1 MRKKT
6 NHKNGLF
13 SKASALK
20 LTTAASVFALSL
32 ALTFPSLAEV
42 TNNQSAAPA
51 ELARTDATE
60 SAVGL
65 VTQVQNVEAA
75 ATSCADIDNP
85 DGLGAAQKAAYDDR
99 ITMIGAVTNTDKL
112 FDVANKNGCFN
123 ALSNFPNLSVAIPS
137 LSSIA
142 NALKKTM
149 IDYATRK
156 VCNAVNDALTE
167 VITPINEALDKVSK
181 NGQID
186 MTGAYN
192 KAVMKKLYEIDPE
205 LGRVS
210 QSASDGYEWN
220 VSDVI
225 SGSTDDSGSNS
236 GTDSGTKTES
246 QSSYVAAAEENSST
260 DSESAQPRDTESSTR
275 NLISSFFK

>member
-1 MRKKT
+1 MRRKRT
-6 NHKNGLF
+6 NPKVSASTKNAVF
-13 SKASALK
+13 K
-20 LTTAASVFALSL
+20 LTTAVSALALSI
-32 ALTFPSLAEV
+32 ALTLPSFAEGT
-42 TNNQSAAPA
+42 TNEGNQSAAPA
-51 ELARTDATE
+51 ELARTDSTE

-65 VTQVQNVEAA
+65 VTQVQNVQAA

-137 LSSIA
+137 LSSIG

-149 IDYATRK
+149 LDYATRK

-192 KAVMKKLYEIDPE
+192 KAMTKKLYEIDPE

-220 VSDVI
+220 LSDL
-225 SGSTDDSGSNS
+225 SQDSTTDSTDDPR
-236 GTDSGTKTES
+236 TKTQS
-246 QSSYVAAAEENSST
+246 QSSYVAPAEDNSSVEST
-260 DSESAQPRDTESSTR
+260 QASDSQKTSNSI
-275 NLISSFFK
+275 ISSFFN

>member
-1 MRKKT
+1 MRKRIDRKS
-6 NHKNGLF
+6 NKICKKSF
-13 SKASALK
+13 FK
-20 LTTAASVFALSL
+20 LTTAASALAISL
-32 ALTFPSLAEV
+32 ALTVPSLAEV
-42 TNNQSAAPA
+42 IAPGTSQSAAPT
-51 ELARTDATE
+51 ELARTDTTQ

-65 VTQVQNVEAA
+65 VTQVQDVQAA

-149 IDYATRK
+149 LDYATRK

-192 KAVMKKLYEIDPE
+192 KAMTKKLYEIDPE

-220 VSDVI
+220 VSDI
-225 SGSTDDSGSNS
+225 TDGATKDPSA
-236 GTDSGTKTES
+236 TKTES
-246 QSSYVAAAEENSST
+246 QSSYMTPTQNDNSVEST
-260 DSESAQPRDTESSTR
+260 QANDSQKSNRDI
-275 NLISSFFK
+275 ISSFFN

>member
-1 MRKKT
+1 
-6 NHKNGLF
+6 
-13 SKASALK
+13 
-20 LTTAASVFALSL
+20 
-32 ALTFPSLAEV
+32 
-42 TNNQSAAPA
+42 
-51 ELARTDATE
+51 
-60 SAVGL
+60 
-65 VTQVQNVEAA
+65 
-75 ATSCADIDNP
+75 
-85 DGLGAAQKAAYDDR
+85 
-99 ITMIGAVTNTDKL
+99 
-112 FDVANKNGCFN
+112 
-123 ALSNFPNLSVAIPS
+123 
-137 LSSIA
+137 
-142 NALKKTM
+142 M

>member
-1 MRKKT
+1 MGRRRIERKG
-6 NHKNGLF
+6 NGV
-13 SKASALK
+13 SKKSFFK
-20 LTTAASVFALSL
+20 LTTAASALAISL
-32 ALTFPSLAEV
+32 ALTVPSLAEV
-42 TNNQSAAPA
+42 TITEKTQSAAPA
-51 ELARTDATE
+51 ELARTDTTE

-75 ATSCADIDNP
+75 ASSCADLDNP

-149 IDYATRK
+149 LDYATRK

-210 QSASDGYEWN
+210 QRADDGYEWN
-220 VSDVI
+220 VSDV
-225 SGSTDDSGSNS
+225 TDGMKNDPA
-236 GTDSGTKTES
+236 TETKS
-246 QSSYVAAAEENSST
+246 QSSSVVPSQNDNSA
-260 DSESAQPRDTESSTR
+260 ESAQASDSPTSSR
-275 NLISSFFK
+275 NIISSFFN